1 MFHRNTTYNATIF
14 WIVNKIED
22 QLPWEGLVD
31 LEDSN
36 VKKTNGNHW
45 SSISNANLLPILYD
59 DFNFSFDPLSI
70 LDDDNQDTSVQLD
83 SEGETHEETP
93 KEGNA
98 QIYFRHHQIERRH
111 EYVVPPGRS

>member
-1 MFHRNTTYNATIF
+1 MG
-14 WIVNKIED
+14 D

-45 SSISNANLLPILYD
+45 SPILYD

-70 LDDDNQDTSVQLD
+70 LDDDNQDTSV
-83 SEGETHEETP
+83 
-93 KEGNA
+93 
-98 QIYFRHHQIERRH
+98 
-111 EYVVPPGRS
+111 